1 MLAFGAVLA
10 ARLFYEEGGGRPQR
24 GDKPLAPVE
33 VAEVQ
38 RGTLSLRR
46 TFSGTIEPQAQF
58 TVATKVDGR
67 IRRLHV
73 DVSDPVSRGQTVA
86 QLDDA
91 ELSQVVVEAGAR
103 VAVAEANRVAANSRL
118 EIAQREVDRSKK
130 LHTRGIASD
139 SDLDSAQAE
148 FLASQAAVKVA
159 EAHLKR
165 EQAALAGAEIRLGYT
180 RVAADWEQGDDERIV
195 AERYANEGNTVASN
209 TALFSIVELDPV
221 LAVIQITEKDYPRL
235 VIGQQA
241 RLQTDAFPGR
251 VFPATVS
258 RIAPIFRASSRQARV
273 EMNVPNP
280 DHLLK
285 PGMFTRCV
293 LELERVENAASVPEL
308 AITRR
313 DNKTGVFLV
322 NDDGT
327 SVKWVEVEPG
337 IRDGSQVQLVGAQI
351 TGRVV
356 TIGQQLIKDGS
367 AIRVSQDDS
376 TRGKG
381 SGVP

>member
-10 ARLFYEEGGGRPQR
+10 ARLFYEEGGDRPHR
-24 GDKPLAPVE
+24 GDKLLAPVE
-33 VAEVQ
+33 VAVVQ
-38 RGTLSLRR
+38 RGTLSLHR

-58 TVATKVDGR
+58 TVAAKIGGR
-67 IRRLHV
+67 IQRLLV
-73 DVSDPVSRGQTVA
+73 DVSDPVTRGQTVA
-86 QLDDA
+86 HLEDA
-91 ELSQVVVEAGAR
+91 EFSQAVIEADAR
-103 VAVAEANRVAANSRL
+103 LAVAKANHVAANSRL
-118 EIAQREVDRSKK
+118 EIAQREVDRTKA
-130 LHTRGIASD
+130 LHTGGIASD
-139 SDLDSAQAE
+139 SDLDVTQAE
-148 FLASQAAVKVA
+148 FLASHAAVKVA
-159 EAHLKR
+159 EAHIKR
-165 EQAALAGAEIRLGYT
+165 EQAALTGAEIRLGYT
-180 RVAADWEQGDDERIV
+180 QVAADWEQGDDERVV
-195 AERYANEGNTVASN
+195 AERYANEGNTVAAN

-241 RLQTDAFPGR
+241 RLQTDAFPGHE
-251 VFPATVS
+251 FLATIS

-273 EMNVPNP
+273 ELNVPNP

-285 PGMFTRCV
+285 PGMFARCV

-313 DNKTGVFLV
+313 DNKIGVFLV

-337 IRDGSQVQLVGAQI
+337 IRDGSQVQLVGSQI

-367 AIRVSQDDS
+367 AIRVSQDDFAPGRS
-376 TRGKG
+376 TGA
-381 SGVP
+381 P